1 MKKLKNI
8 FNAYNY
14 IIRVHVRTLLLI
26 FYLGGDYL

>member
-14 IIRVHVRTLLLI
+14 IIRVRTLLLI